1 MKVHIKNSQG
11 RLPITR
17 EAIKKT
23 AARVFKDKGLN
34 SRHIELSLDFVGR
47 KEIRRLNRRYFHKD
61 SLTDVISFPIQPPPG
76 ILGDVVICVDTARLN
91 ALEFKTSFKY
101 EICLYIVHGIL
112 HLLGY
117 DDMSAADRKKMRAKE
132 KAILGSLRY
141 LCPSTKQTR

>member
-1 MKVHIKNSQG
+1 MKVHIKNRQG

-17 EAIKKT
+17 EAIKKI
-23 AARVFKDKGLN
+23 AARVFKDEGLN
-34 SRHIELSLDFVGR
+34 SAHIELSLNFVGG
-47 KEIRRLNRRYFHKD
+47 KEIRRLNKRYFHKD

-117 DDMSAADRKKMRAKE
+117 DDISAADRKRMRKE
-132 KAILGSLRY
+132 EIAILKCLDI
-141 LCPSTKQTR
+141 K